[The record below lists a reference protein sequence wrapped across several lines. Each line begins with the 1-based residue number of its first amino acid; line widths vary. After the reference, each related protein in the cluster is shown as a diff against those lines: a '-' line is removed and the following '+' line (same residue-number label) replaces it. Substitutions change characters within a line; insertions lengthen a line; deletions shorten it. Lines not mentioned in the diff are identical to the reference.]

1 MNAAARIAYPERIE
15 EEIEANEGLAESI
28 EAQSPSA
35 DDEGLPEETTE
46 EEETLSPKELGM
58 KGEEAAA
65 RYLEL
70 RGYEILHRNWTCRF
84 GEADIIARD
93 DDGTLCFIEVKT
105 RRGIDAGLPEDAITP
120 KKQARYERIALCYL
134 MDDDEWKD
142 NDPVRFDAIGI
153 CVSAPHRAL
162 LRHHRGCFNGCF

>member
-1 MNAAARIAYPERIE
+1 MNAAARMAYPEGNEDEIVQKE
-15 EEIEANEGLAESI
+15 EEQKVA
-28 EAQSPSA
+28 
-35 DDEGLPEETTE
+35 LPEDAQEDE
-46 EEETLSPKELGM
+46 ELSPKELGR

-65 RYLEL
+65 RYLIL
-70 RGYEILHRNWTCRF
+70 RGYEIIERNWNCRF

-93 DDGTLCFIEVKT
+93 PDGVLCFIEVKT
-105 RRGIDAGLPEDAITP
+105 RRGVNAGLPEEAITRE
-120 KKQARYERIALCYL
+120 KQARYERIALCFL
-134 MDDDEWKD
+134 MDFDDWED

>member
-1 MNAAARIAYPERIE
+1 MNAAARMAYPEGNEDEIVQKE
-15 EEIEANEGLAESI
+15 EEQKDA
-28 EAQSPSA
+28 
-35 DDEGLPEETTE
+35 LPEDAQEDE
-46 EEETLSPKELGM
+46 ELSPKELGR

-65 RYLEL
+65 RYLIL
-70 RGYEILHRNWTCRF
+70 RGYEIIERNWNCRF

-93 DDGTLCFIEVKT
+93 PDGVLCFIEVKT
-105 RRGIDAGLPEDAITP
+105 RRGVNAGLPEEAITRE
-120 KKQARYERIALCYL
+120 KQARYERIALCFL
-134 MDDDEWKD
+134 MDFDDWED